1 MKHQWKPLLLVAY
14 VFLFTGSIIC
24 MNDILLPSMKDFFH
38 LSYLQSSFVQQSFY
52 LVYLIFP
59 IPLAYYISRY
69 GYKVGLITALTICS
83 VGAACF
89 LPAYYF
95 KSYPVALTALFIIST
110 GVALVNVAANPLAA
124 LLGDPSGSH
133 VRVNFVQLFS
143 RIGYSVTP
151 ILATRLIYGENKAI
165 TFHIPYLII
174 GTGTLLLA
182 IFIAFSLL
190 PSFKP
195 EVVKGF
201 TLFNIIKESRKYPQL
216 FWGAITMFFYMG
228 AESCTAGFFIS
239 YLRTVSHFTT
249 DHTAQFL
256 TWYYVA
262 AIVMSLVGIYLLQ
275 YISPGKLI
283 VLFGIGM
290 ITMYVLAVTT
300 TTSLNPY
307 YFIGMGVFI
316 SIMFPSI
323 FSLSIEDAGDFTEKG
338 SALVNTAIIGGAV
351 FPPLQAALADSIG
364 IQVSYIVPSMCFVII
379 VMYGFFCA
387 RIAAN
392 KVLSSK
398 F

>member
-14 VFLFTGSIIC
+14 VFLFTGAIIC

-38 LSYLQSSFVQQSFY
+38 LSYVQSSFVQQSFY
-52 LVYLIFP
+52 IVYLIFP
-59 IPLAYYISRY
+59 IPLAYYISKY
-69 GYKVGLITALTICS
+69 GYKVGLITALIVCS
-83 VGAACF
+83 IGAACF

-95 KSYPVALTALFIIST
+95 KSYPVALTALFIISM

-195 EVVKGF
+195 EVLKGF

-239 YLRTVSHFTT
+239 YVRTVSHFTT

-300 TTSLNPY
+300 NTSFNPY

-323 FSLSIEDAGDFTEKG
+323 FSLSIEGAGDFTEKG